1 MKLKPLGSNITAL
14 DLNNDVTIY
23 FSYKTPVAGCDQN
36 GEFFRT
42 SVNYSPTTNKHI
54 RKALGRFYDDARVIT
69 PKQIEELMQ

>member
-1 MKLKPLGSNITAL
+1 MKLKPLANNLTQL
-14 DLNNDVTIY
+14 DLADVTVY

-42 SVNYSPTTNKHI
+42 SAYYSPTTTKHI
-54 RKALGRFYDDARVIT
+54 KKALGRFYDDARVIT

>member
-1 MKLKPLGSNITAL
+1 MKLKPLASNLTQL
-14 DLNNDVTIY
+14 DLQNVTVY

-42 SVNYSPTTNKHI
+42 SVNYSATTNKHI